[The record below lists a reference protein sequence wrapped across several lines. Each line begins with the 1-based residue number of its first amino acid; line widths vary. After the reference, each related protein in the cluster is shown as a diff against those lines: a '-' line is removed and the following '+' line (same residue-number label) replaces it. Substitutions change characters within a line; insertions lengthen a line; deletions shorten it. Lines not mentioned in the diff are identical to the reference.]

1 MTTRPPKTA
10 TKTARPSPINGQR
23 LPVGAHPGN
32 TGGKKGRSGR
42 KPDEF
47 KAMMRALV
55 SHDGAAKALQEIVN
69 DPTHPQFVQ
78 AFRMA
83 AEFGYG
89 KAQQH
94 IEHSGELKTGGVLV
108 VPGQITPDQWAVAAE
123 AQQAALV
130 EQKRTMG
137 ARFGVDR

>member
-1 MTTRPPKTA
+1 
-10 TKTARPSPINGQR
+10 
-23 LPVGAHPGN
+23 
-32 TGGKKGRSGR
+32 
-42 KPDEF
+42 
-47 KAMMRALV
+47 MMRALV

-137 ARFGVDR
+137 ARFGVD

>member
-1 MTTRPPKTA
+1 MATTPEKTA
-10 TKTARPSPINGQR
+10 VKTAKPSPINGNR

-47 KAMMRALV
+47 KAMMRAMV
-55 SHDGAAKALQEIVN
+55 SHAQAAEALQNILR
-69 DPTHPQFVQ
+69 DASHPQFVQ
-78 AFRMA
+78 AYRMA

-94 IEHSGELKTGGVLV
+94 IEHTGEVKTGGVLV

-130 EQKRTMG
+130 DQKRAMG
-137 ARFGVDR
+137 EQYGVGR